1 MAELNFNL
9 HAKQQE
15 VFNHPARNK
24 VVAAGR
30 QSGKTT
36 LASIALI
43 VAALSDRSWGGVKLD
58 NSFEVAYIYPTFEAG
73 KKNVWPRLK
82 QALEPIIDSCQ
93 VYENTGLIVFPNGR
107 RLRLFGADNP
117 DSLRGFTWSSVV
129 LDEYKDMGETVWAEV
144 VRPALAVARGSAM
157 FIGTPKGKNHFY
169 HLFKF
174 AEQKMEEDSPD
185 WASFTF
191 TSAANPAIS
200 KDELTSMV
208 GDMSADLVRQELD
221 ASFISQGG
229 TFFSADQF
237 KIDPVEPEAGEWA
250 IACDLAGFEKEQGQR
265 KGPPVKRDNS
275 AIAIVKAAPDGWWIK
290 DIRYGRWTVH
300 ETALQIMQ
308 AAKSVGTKKV
318 GIEKGITFQAVLPYL
333 TDLMRKYN
341 RWMEVVPLSHG
352 NQRKT
357 DRIQWALQGRAEKGK
372 IKLAPG
378 AWNSKFIEEACDFPD
393 PRSPDDLI
401 DAVAYV
407 DQMVTTVYMDEF
419 TGQEQEYNPDDPIT
433 GY

>member
-1 MAELNFNL
+1 MAELSFTL

-15 VFNHPARNK
+15 VFNHPARFK

-30 QSGKTT
+30 QSGKST

-43 VAALSDRSWGGVKLD
+43 VEALSAESWGGVKLD
-58 NSFEVAYIYPTFEAG
+58 NGFEVAYIYPTFEAG
-73 KKNVWPRLK
+73 KKNIWPRLK
-82 QALEPIIDSCQ
+82 NALEPIIDSCQ

-117 DSLRGFTWSSVV
+117 DSLRGFTWSAVV
-129 LDEYKDMGETVWAEV
+129 LDEYKDMGETVWAEI
-144 VRPALAVARGSAM
+144 VRPALSVARGSAI

-169 HLFKF
+169 HLYRA
-174 AEQKMEEDSPD
+174 AEQRMAAGDPQ
-185 WASFTF
+185 WAAFTF
-191 TSAANPAIS
+191 TSASNPAIS
-200 KDELTSMV
+200 KDEISSMT
-208 GDMSADLVRQELD
+208 GDMSLQLVQQEIE

-229 TFFSADQF
+229 KYFTAEQF
-237 KIDPVEPEAGEWA
+237 ITDPVEPEEGEWVV
-250 IACDLAGFEKEQGQR
+250 ACDLAGFEKPAGER
-265 KGPPVKRDNS
+265 KATPAKRDNS
-275 AIAIVKAAPDGWWIK
+275 AIALVKVGPEGWWIK

-308 AAKSVGTKKV
+308 AAKSVGTRRV
-318 GIEKGITFQAVLPYL
+318 GIEKGITMQAVLPYL

-341 RWMEVVPLSHG
+341 RWMEVIPLSHG
-352 NQRKT
+352 NQKKA

-372 IKLAPG
+372 IKIAPG
-378 AWNSKFIEEACDFPD
+378 AWNGKFIEEACDFPD
-393 PRSPDDLI
+393 PRSSDDLI

-407 DQMVTTVYMDEF
+407 DQMATTVYMSEF
-419 TGQEQEYNPDDPIT
+419 DGLDNAPHFDPLT

>member
-9 HAKQQE
+9 HAKQRE
-15 VFNHPARNK
+15 VFNHPARFK

-36 LASIALI
+36 LAAIELI
-43 VAALSDRSWGGVKLD
+43 VAALSEESWGGVKLD
-58 NSFEVAYIYPTFEAG
+58 NTFEVAYIYPTFEAG

-82 QALEPIIDSCQ
+82 AALEPIIDSCQ

-117 DSLRGFTWSSVV
+117 DSLRGFTWSAVV

-144 VRPALAVARGSAM
+144 VRPALSVARGSAL

-169 HLFKF
+169 HLFKV
-174 AEQKMEEDSPD
+174 AEQRMEEGDPN

-191 TSAANPAIS
+191 TSAANPAIH
-200 KDELTSMV
+200 KEEIASMTA
-208 GDMSADLVRQELD
+208 DMSIALVSQEIE

-229 TFFSADQF
+229 NFFKADQF
-237 KIDPVEPEAGEWA
+237 IIDPNEPEDGEWV
-250 IACDLAGFEKEQGQR
+250 IACDLAGFEK
-265 KGPPVKRDNS
+265 PVGERRGAPAKRDNS
-275 AIAIVKAAPDGWWIK
+275 AIAVAKVSEAGWWVK
-290 DIRYGRWTVH
+290 EIRYGRWTVH

-308 AAKSVGTKKV
+308 AAKSVGTKRV
-318 GIEKGITFQAVLPYL
+318 GIEKGVTYQAVLPYL
-333 TDLMRKYN
+333 SDLMRKYN
-341 RWMEVVPLSHG
+341 RWMEIIPLSHG
-352 NQRKT
+352 NQKKA
-357 DRIQWALQGRAEKGK
+357 DRIQWALQGRAEKGR
-372 IKLAPG
+372 IRLNEG
-378 AWNSKFIEEACDFPD
+378 SWNTKFIEEACDFPD

-401 DAVAYV
+401 DALAYV
-407 DQMVTTVYMDEF
+407 DQMATTVY
-419 TGQEQEYNPDDPIT
+419 YNAFDGGEPPPLDYLT